1 MIFGSPIITKAWS
14 LRPKYRQTSE
24 TSPAESSSIVSTHSL
39 LSATERPWLLW
50 YSCGFI
56 HLAASVKRV
65 IWMLEVKVMKF
76 AHKLHGTAG
85 HQLVNNGYGYCFS
98 LPIQGKVQLFV
109 SAARDSLPFLPS
121 FSQSMLVV
129 TMSVSITLLQASLLL
144 LWPCSL
150 LPWTTH
156 VVRTNI
162 ISLKHW
168 HLFLGNPP
176 WIIAK
181 A

>member
-24 TSPAESSSIVSTHSL
+24 TSPAESSSIVSTYSL

-65 IWMLEVKVMKF
+65 IWMLMVMKF
-76 AHKLHGTAG
+76 AHNLHGTAG
-85 HQLVNNGYGYCFS
+85 HQLVNNGCGYCFS
-98 LPIQGKVQLFV
+98 LPIQGKVQLLV
-109 SAARDSLPFLPS
+109 SAARASLPFLPS

-144 LWPCSL
+144 LQNLLLRPCSL
-150 LPWTTH
+150 LPGTTH

-162 ISLKHW
+162 AQALASFSRQSTMNHC
-168 HLFLGNPP
+168 
-176 WIIAK
+176 
-181 A
+181 